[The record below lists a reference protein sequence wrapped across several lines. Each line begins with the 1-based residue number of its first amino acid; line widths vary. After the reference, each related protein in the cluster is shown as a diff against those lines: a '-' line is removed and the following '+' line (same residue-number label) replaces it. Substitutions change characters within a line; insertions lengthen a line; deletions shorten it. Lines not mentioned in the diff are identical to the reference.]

1 MLKAR
6 FGLTELVGKHGFQ
19 LRHGGTPSP
28 QPNSGLPEFGHSMT
42 WPKSETSDFGWGE
55 GGGEGE
61 PISRSFVT
69 PSPHPSPLRGEGAG
83 RICGS
88 VVPSICVKRNPGHLI
103 RGAKSASL
111 CLATLVLCAVA
122 IVAAHAEQR
131 VPGLTGIDRASDVV
145 QARQILMSQ
154 IDEEMQPVDLVAGGK
169 DLSLDDLKA
178 NAYRINT
185 MLAAFPHLFPPQTKP
200 STGPDSL
207 PTSSAPEV
215 WEDFDA
221 FYSLSEAA
229 TKIAYEASQATT
241 IDQFRE
247 NAKKLRAACDGCHG
261 KYMKVQSP
269 SPP

>member
-1 MLKAR
+1 M
-6 FGLTELVGKHGFQ
+6 
-19 LRHGGTPSP
+19 
-28 QPNSGLPEFGHSMT
+28 
-42 WPKSETSDFGWGE
+42 
-55 GGGEGE
+55 
-61 PISRSFVT
+61 PISSY
-69 PSPHPSPLRGEGAG
+69 LRNG
-83 RICGS
+83 
-88 VVPSICVKRNPGHLI
+88 
-103 RGAKSASL
+103 ASL
-111 CLATLVLCAVA
+111 GALAVVCAA
-122 IVAAHAEQR
+122 TFVAAHAEQR

-178 NAYRINT
+178 NAFRINT

-200 STGPDSL
+200 STGPDAL
-207 PTSSAPEV
+207 PTSAAPEV

-247 NAKKLRAACDGCHG
+247 NAKKLRAACDGCHA
-261 KYMKVQSP
+261 KNMKVQSP
-269 SPP
+269 PPP